1 MGAREQGL
9 DVQTRRTKKETDS
22 GHDEGEESSEERD
35 GGQGRITVRA
45 RLEARV
51 EHGREKGRP
60 PNTRPATTAYRV
72 DASSCR
78 SRHRVQLARSH
89 GNNPAS
95 TFAAAGSSCS
105 SSSQV
110 CKKCPV
116 LKQIP
121 CMQLTY
127 LADWGHCACSG
138 NPGTSE
144 PS

>member
-78 SRHRVQLARSH
+78 SRHRVRRARSH

-95 TFAAAGSSCS
+95 MFALPVPPARRPRRSA
-105 SSSQV
+105 
-110 CKKCPV
+110 KCRA

-127 LADWGHCACSG
+127 ATDWGHCACSG